1 MDKHIP
7 TNNKITDDKQ
17 SQQLLPKQ
25 VATQP
30 SLLNQTNRISLPLL
44 NCRPRPTLDT
54 FLISCPTG
62 VSTCY
67 EFETIVILSEPTD
80 LTNRYRIT
88 VSSLLKQLIYT
99 NYPRDSESKFSSV
112 LVASIFEF
120 GYDHSLCSL
129 YYQSNEKKKNLP
141 TSKVCFVCSRVSV
154 RILNV
159 NKDTYNKI
167 LSFDDF
173 DCFSAC
179 DRLFTSSSM

>member
-7 TNNKITDDKQ
+7 TNNKIKDDKQ

-25 VATQP
+25 VGTKP

-44 NCRPRPTLDT
+44 NCRPRPTLET

-80 LTNRYRIT
+80 LTNRYRVT
-88 VSSLLKQLIYT
+88 VSSLLKQLIYS
-99 NYPRDSESKFSSV
+99 NYLRDSESKFSSV

-129 YYQSNEKKKNLP
+129 YYQSNEKKKKSAHPKSLFCLLP
-141 TSKVCFVCSRVSV
+141 RVCP
-154 RILNV
+154 NP
-159 NKDTYNKI
+159 
-167 LSFDDF
+167 
-173 DCFSAC
+173 
-179 DRLFTSSSM
+179 